1 MILKQYYLGCL
12 AHASYL
18 VADQVGG
25 HAAVIDPQRDI
36 EQYLADAEQLNVEI
50 DHVFLTHMHADFIA
64 GHLELRDRVG
74 ARIHVGAQ
82 ARAEYAFTPMVD
94 GDEVLVGDVRLSV
107 LETPG
112 HSPESIS
119 ILVFEPTIAG
129 SWICCPTW
137 SRRGDRS
144 SPTRSGTW
152 V

>member
-74 ARIHVGAQ
+74 ARIHLGAQ
-82 ARAEYAFTPMVD
+82 ASAEYAFTPMVD

-119 ILVFEPTIAG
+119 ILVYDLDVG
-129 SWICCPTW
+129 
-137 SRRGDRS
+137 
-144 SPTRSGTW
+144 
-152 V
+152 